1 MLIRYVKKHGGLN
14 SLRGEKGEER
24 VSASI
29 NRCVSEHHY
38 LLNDLILKK
47 NGGSHQIDHV
57 LLTRKGIFVIETKNY
72 SCMVYGHEEE
82 NKWCQVL
89 SYGKVKNYFYNPI
102 KQNMTHV
109 SIVKNVLNL
118 RESVFSLV
126 IFPRAKLEIN
136 SISFAGNIR
145 ESISAIR
152 NIVENSDDVFTDD
165 ELLLYTNTLRDL
177 DDKSPER
184 KAKHVAEIQAKRE
197 KIALGICPN
206 CGGKL
211 VLRSGKHGQ
220 FYRCSN
226 YPSCHFKTK
235 TLD

>member
-29 NRCVSEHHY
+29 NRCVSELHY

-72 SCMVYGHEEE
+72 SGMVYGHEEE

-89 SYGKVKNYFYNPI
+89 SYGKVKNYFYNQI

-136 SISFAGNIR
+136 SISFVGNIR
-145 ESISAIR
+145 ESISAIQ
-152 NIVENSDDVFTDD
+152 NIVENSEDVFTDD

-197 KIALGICPN
+197 K
-206 CGGKL
+206 
-211 VLRSGKHGQ
+211 
-220 FYRCSN
+220 
-226 YPSCHFKTK
+226 
-235 TLD
+235 